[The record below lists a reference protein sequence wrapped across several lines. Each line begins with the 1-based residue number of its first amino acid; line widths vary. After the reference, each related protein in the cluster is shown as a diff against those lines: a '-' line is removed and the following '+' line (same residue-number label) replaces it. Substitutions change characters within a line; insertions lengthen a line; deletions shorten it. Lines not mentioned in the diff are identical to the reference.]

1 MVSMCVQYNGYGR
14 ELKNAR
20 HKASSSMI
28 EDVLLGSSVSEDGSS
43 SSMIGDFKTKS
54 EKFITY

>member
-1 MVSMCVQYNGYGR
+1 MVSMCVQYNRYGR
-14 ELKNAR
+14 EQKNAR

-28 EDVLLGSSVSEDGSS
+28 EDVLLGSSVGEDGSS

-54 EKFITY
+54 GRSITY